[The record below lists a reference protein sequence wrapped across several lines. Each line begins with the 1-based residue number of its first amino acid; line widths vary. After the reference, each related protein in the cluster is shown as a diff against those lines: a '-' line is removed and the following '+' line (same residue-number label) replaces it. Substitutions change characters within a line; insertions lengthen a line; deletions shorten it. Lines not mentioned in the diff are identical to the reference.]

1 MAEIHDYRRTL
12 VAGMLRGG
20 TSEQRVQATKRG
32 ELEIIDFFTSKAL
45 EGCAYQVRAGT
56 VATGIDADN
65 VLTTA
70 AAQMCVDAAL
80 GVTVIPCAIRLA
92 MLDVATATTLSCYM
106 KANGVLSTAGA
117 AFVPL
122 SLKQWGPPA
131 RSTARVAAD
140 GGVTVTAELATNT
153 VRLWEFLALQTQSAT
168 VLAVGALGTIV
179 AQNYKPILH
188 YIGKG
193 PACVYVQVAST
204 TAVTLHFGVVDYVE
218 LLSEDI

>member
-20 TSEQRVQATKRG
+20 TSEQRVEVTKRG

-45 EGCAYQVRAGT
+45 EGCAYQIRAGT
-56 VATGIDADN
+56 VATGLAADN

-92 MLDVATATTLSCYM
+92 LLDVATATTLSCYM

-117 AFVPL
+117 VFLPL
-122 SLKQWGPPA
+122 PLKQWGPPA
-131 RSTARVAAD
+131 RSTARVATD
-140 GGVTVTAELATNT
+140 GGVAVTAELATNT
-153 VRLWEFLALQTQSAT
+153 LRLWEFLALQTQSAT
-168 VLAVGALGTIV
+168 VLAVGALATIV

-188 YIGKG
+188 YVGKG

-204 TAVTLHFGVVDYVE
+204 TAATLHFGVLDYVE

>member
-20 TSEQRVQATKRG
+20 TSEQRVEVTKRG

-45 EGCAYQVRAGT
+45 EGCAYQVRAGNT
-56 VATGIDADN
+56 DTGQDPGN
-65 VLTTA
+65 TLTDSQ
-70 AAQMCVDAAL
+70 AQMCVDAGL
-80 GVTVIPCAIRLA
+80 GVTIIPCAIRLA
-92 MLDVATATTLSCYM
+92 MLDVANATTLSCYM
-106 KANGVLSTAGA
+106 KAVGAPSTVGTV
-117 AFVPL
+117 FLPL
-122 SLKQWGPPA
+122 PLKQWGPPA
-131 RSTARVAAD
+131 RSTARVMAA
-140 GGVTVTAELATNT
+140 GGVTVPGELATTT

-179 AQNYKPILH
+179 AQNYKPILR

-193 PACVYVQVAST
+193 PTCVYVQVAST
-204 TAVTLHFGVVDYVE
+204 AAFTLHFGVVDYVE